1 MAGRKRIGRPRKY
14 HEETE
19 RRLLNFPKSFNR
31 NLQVLA
37 DILDGKEGGNVSES
51 IQKCLEPII
60 KKKIPVERLYCPE
73 DFPIKEDAK

>member
-51 IQKCLEPII
+51 IQKCLEPIM
-60 KKKIPVERLYCPE
+60 KNKIPVERLYSPD
-73 DFPIKEDAK
+73 DFPIKENAK